1 MIVIDTS
8 VWIAAKRDASV
19 RAVLQALI
27 EADEAALPLPA
38 RLELLA
44 GTPRKDRRAFLQS
57 CQGVAQVVPTE
68 ETWAPLQSWI
78 EQAADAGHRFSLP
91 DLLIAALAEEIG
103 GLVWSLDK
111 DFERMEQL
119 EIVRLYAWP
128 PRPAPPASRGRAE
141 HQNPSRAVS

>member
-1 MIVIDTS
+1 VIIVDTS
-8 VWIAAKRDASV
+8 VWIAAKRDTKV

-27 EADEAALPLPA
+27 EADEAAMPLPV

-44 GTPRKDRRAFLQS
+44 GTPRKDRRAFLES
-57 CQGVAQVVPTE
+57 CQGVPQVIPTE
-68 ETWAPLQSWI
+68 KAWGPLQPWI
-78 EQAADAGHRFSLP
+78 ERAADAGHRFSLP

-119 EIVRLYAWP
+119 EIVRLYPWP
-128 PRPAPPASRGRAE
+128 VADRQAEPRRADRT
-141 HQNPSRAVS
+141 QLQ

>member
-1 MIVIDTS
+1 VIVIDTS
-8 VWIAAKRDASV
+8 VWIAAKRDTTV
-19 RAVLQALI
+19 RTVLQALI
-27 EADEAALPLPA
+27 EADEAAMPLPA

-44 GTPRKDRRAFLQS
+44 GTPKKDRRAFLQS

-68 ETWAPLQSWI
+68 ATWGPLQPWV
-78 EQAADAGHRFSLP
+78 ERAADVGHNFSLP

-119 EIVRLYAWP
+119 EIVRLFAWP
-128 PRPAPPASRGRAE
+128 PLPASPPSRRRAE

>member
-8 VWIAAKRDASV
+8 VWIAAKRHVNV
-19 RAVLQALI
+19 RAVLQALVD
-27 EADEAALPLPA
+27 ADEAAMPLPA

-44 GTPRKDRRAFLQS
+44 GTPRKDRRALLKH
-57 CQGVAQVVPTE
+57 CQGIAQVVPTE
-68 ETWAPLQSWI
+68 ETWGPLHGWI
-78 EQAADAGHRFSLP
+78 EQAADAGYCFSLP

-119 EIVRLYAWP
+119 EIVRLYAG
-128 PRPAPPASRGRAE
+128 PAARNANELQPSEADRA
-141 HQNPSRAVS
+141 QIQ

>member
-1 MIVIDTS
+1 VIVIDTS
-8 VWIAAKRDASV
+8 VWIAAKRDANV

-27 EADEAALPLPA
+27 ETDEAALPLPA

-44 GTPRKDRRAFLQS
+44 GTPRKDRRAFLNS

-68 ETWAPLQSWI
+68 QTWKPLPGWI

-103 GLVWSLDK
+103 GLVWSLDT

-119 EIVRLYAWP
+119 DIVRLY
-128 PRPAPPASRGRAE
+128 SGGRAML
-141 HQNPSRAVS
+141 PVTLAP